1 MVVPNFPQK
10 KCIGVLPM
18 ILFYH
23 FGCGGGWA
31 ATNFSTNLQ
40 TGRKLVEL
48 IGLRWPFLVD
58 FITRTMLHA
67 FVISIVPIGTIIM

>member
-10 KCIGVLPM
+10 KCIGVFPM
-18 ILFYH
+18 ILFYR

-31 ATNFSTNLQ
+31 AANFSTNLQ

-67 FVISIVPIGTIIM
+67 FVIAIVPIGTIIM